1 MVLFENSA
9 FAQVGINNTDP
20 DPSSSLDITSTTS
33 GVLVPR
39 MTEIQK
45 NNITAPIKGLLI
57 FQNNAQEGFWYFNGT
72 IWVPIDTK
80 GEFVSDGG
88 VIYNVTNR
96 DLDDFVVGSTSLDN
110 VAGSGDDKRMF
121 FDKGKAA
128 FRAGSNSTTSWD
140 NISLGTSSV
149 AIGYR
154 NTASGPYSVA
164 LGRETV
170 ASVDYAVS
178 IGWKSTVTGL
188 AGTAFGYLNE
198 VTADYA
204 TAIGRGNL
212 ASGIHSFVGGI
223 NNDATALN
231 SFSFGDFN
239 TASGDFSLAFGKQNT
254 ASGLHTTAIG
264 NINKATSE
272 GAFALGNNNKA
283 SGKNSMTFGNN
294 LEAPSFSEVA
304 VGIYN
309 TRYTPNSTTDT
320 DGNDRIFSVGNGLI
334 SGSTT
339 LFNNALTILKN
350 GQVGIGTDTPNEALE
365 IHGDDNFSGDAD
377 LDMHSY
383 GNNITS
389 FHIRSAAGTQNNPTA
404 VGNKT
409 NANFYNMEAQGYD
422 GSTYRNAAAIR
433 MGAMNNNDTGSG
445 DMPGRI
451 DFHTS
456 TDGTVDN
463 KLRMRID
470 DNGNV
475 GIGTTAATSIDE
487 KLVVE
492 GKIKATSINFSGLTV
507 HTSEANA
514 NADTALASGD
524 LYRIGTDIKIK
535 L

>member
-80 GEFVSDGG
+80 GEFVSDNG

-96 DLDDFVVGSTSLDN
+96 DQDDFVVGSKSLDN
-110 VAGSGDDKRMF
+110 VSGGNDDNRLF
-121 FDKGKAA
+121 FDKDKAA

-140 NISLGTSSV
+140 NTSLGSYSV

-154 NTASGPYSVA
+154 NTASGTHAVA
-164 LGRETV
+164 LGRESI
-170 ASVDYAVS
+170 ASGEYAVS
-178 IGWKSTVTGL
+178 LGRSNNVSSTS
-188 AGTAFGYLNE
+188 GTSFGYINE
-198 VTADYA
+198 VSGDYG
-204 TAIGRGNL
+204 TAIGRGNVS
-212 ASGIHSFVGGI
+212 SGTHSFVGGI
-223 NNDATALN
+223 NSDATALN
-231 SFSFGDFN
+231 SFAFGDKAD
-239 TASGDFSLAFGKQNT
+239 ASGDYSLAFGRLNTSSGLHSTTIGFTNT
-254 ASGLHTTAIG
+254 AS
-264 NINKATSE
+264 SQ
-272 GAFALGNNNKA
+272 GAFALGNENDA
-283 SGKNSMTFGNN
+283 SGDFSMAIGNN
-294 LEAPSFSEVA
+294 LLAPSYSEVA

-309 TRYTPNSTTDT
+309 TSYTPASTTDT
-320 DGNDRIFSVGNGLI
+320 QGTDRIFSVGNGFR
-334 SGSTT
+334 SGGVTT
-339 LFNNALTILKN
+339 QNNALTILKN
-350 GQVGIGTDTPNEALE
+350 GQVGIGTDAPKEALE

-404 VGNKT
+404 VSNKL
-409 NANFYNMEAQGYD
+409 NANYYNMEAQGYD
-422 GSTYRNAAAIR
+422 GSSFKNASAIR
-433 MGAMNNNDTGSG
+433 MGAMANNLTGAG

-456 TDGTVDN
+456 TDGTADI